1 MNPVDIEVAVHH
13 KLALWLCPECV
24 GSLPANPSDSSWCD
38 CILERS
44 GENLTEL
51 NIGSEAPDFESVD
64 QNGNKV
70 RLSGFRGKTVVL
82 YFYPKDNTPGCTAE
96 ACSFRD
102 DMDSIAEAGIKVLG
116 VSADGVD
123 SHKKFEKKHGL
134 NFTLV
139 ADPGRDI
146 IDMYGVRGTF
156 GAAHR
161 VTFLIDHDGRIRHIW
176 PRVRPRGHSAEVL
189 EKVKELGL

>member
-1 MNPVDIEVAVHH
+1 MSPDNP
-13 KLALWLCPECV
+13 P
-24 GSLPANPSDSSWCD
+24 DSSRRACF
-38 CILERS
+38 LMRR
-44 GENLTEL
+44 GETLTEL
-51 NIGSEAPDFESVD
+51 SVGSQAPDFESTD

-70 RLSGFRGKTVVL
+70 RLSDYRGKTVVL

-102 DMDSIAEAGIKVLG
+102 DMEPIAEAGIKVLG

-123 SHKKFEKKHGL
+123 SHKNFEKKYNL

-139 ADPGRDI
+139 ADPGKII
-146 IDMYGVRGTF
+146 IDEYGVRGAF
-156 GAAHR
+156 GTSRR
-161 VTFLIDHDGRIRHIW
+161 VTFLIDHEGKIRHVW
-176 PRVRPRGHSAEVL
+176 PKVRPRGHSGEVL

>member
-1 MNPVDIEVAVHH
+1 
-13 KLALWLCPECV
+13 
-24 GSLPANPSDSSWCD
+24 
-38 CILERS
+38 
-44 GENLTEL
+44 LTEL
-51 NIGSEAPDFESVD
+51 SAGSQAPGFESVD

-102 DMDSIAEAGIKVLG
+102 DMEPIAEAGIKVLG

-123 SHKKFEKKHGL
+123 SHKKFEKKYNL

-139 ADPGRDI
+139 ADPDRKI
-146 IDMYGVRGTF
+146 IDEYGVRGAF
-156 GAAHR
+156 GTARR
-161 VTFLIDHDGRIRHIW
+161 VTFLIDREGRIRHIW
-176 PRVRPRGHSAEVL
+176 PKVSPRGHSAEVL

>member
-1 MNPVDIEVAVHH
+1 M
-13 KLALWLCPECV
+13 
-24 GSLPANPSDSSWCD
+24 
-38 CILERS
+38 
-44 GENLTEL
+44 TEL
-51 NIGSEAPDFESVD
+51 SAGSQAPDFESVD

-102 DMDSIAEAGIKVLG
+102 DMEPIADAGIKVLG

-123 SHKKFEKKHGL
+123 SHKKFEKKYNL

-139 ADPGRDI
+139 ADPGRNI
-146 IDMYGVRGTF
+146 IDEYGVRGAF
-156 GAAHR
+156 GTARR
-161 VTFLIDHDGRIRHIW
+161 VTFLIDREGRIRHIW
-176 PRVRPRGHSAEVL
+176 PKVSPRGHSAEVL